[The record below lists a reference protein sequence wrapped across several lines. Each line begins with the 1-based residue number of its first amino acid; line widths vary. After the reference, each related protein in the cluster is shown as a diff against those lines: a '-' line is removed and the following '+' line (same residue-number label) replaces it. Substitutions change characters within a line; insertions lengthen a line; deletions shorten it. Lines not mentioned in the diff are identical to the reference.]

1 MAIRVMPDLAEKN
14 DIVAV
19 ITMDATK
26 RGKTT
31 SIILVFILKT
41 VPLTN
46 QIIILQLIES
56 VETEL
61 S

>member
-26 RGKTT
+26 RGNTT
-31 SIILVFILKT
+31 RIIFVFILKT

-46 QIIILQLIES
+46 QIIILQ
-56 VETEL
+56 
-61 S
+61 

>member
-19 ITMDATK
+19 IIMDATK

-31 SIILVFILKT
+31 SIILVFILKI

-46 QIIILQLIES
+46 QIIISQLTES
-56 VETEL
+56 VEKEL